1 MPAIEQFV
9 ALNQAKTRLPDM
21 LNAVEDSDDTIAI
34 TKNGVPA
41 AVLLSMA
48 RFEGLLETIEILAD
62 ADLRRQLGQS
72 AQDVMAGRLLDADEA
87 F

>member
-9 ALNQAKTRLPDM
+9 AMSHAKTRLPDM
-21 LNAVEDSDDTIAI
+21 LEAVQDSDDAIAI

-41 AVLLSMA
+41 AVLLLMA

-62 ADLRRQLGQS
+62 ADMRRQLGQS
-72 AQDVMAGRLLDADEA
+72 AEDVVAGRLLDADEA

>member
-9 ALNQAKTRLPDM
+9 AMSQAKARLPDI
-21 LNAVEDSDDTIAI
+21 LDTIQKNDDAIAI

-41 AVLLSMA
+41 VVLLSMA

-62 ADLRRQLGQS
+62 ADIRRQLGQS
-72 AQDVMAGRLLDADEA
+72 AQDVVAGRLLDADEA

>member
-9 ALNQAKTRLPDM
+9 AVSHAKTRLPDM
-21 LNAVEDSDDTIAI
+21 LNAIEESDEAIAI
-34 TKNGVPA
+34 TKNGVPT

-62 ADLRRQLGQS
+62 SDMRRQLGQS
-72 AQDVMAGRLLDADEA
+72 AEDIVAGRLLDADEA